1 MKKINKVFLVIGKT
15 RYCKDCYGKEYLEDR
30 YLRTY
35 NKSLAFKFA
44 EKHSNSYEV
53 IEFSKAIWI
62 VMY

>member
-1 MKKINKVFLVIGKT
+1 MKKINKVFLVIGKA
-15 RYCKDCYGKEYLEDR
+15 RCHEDCYGKKYLEDR

-44 EKHSNSYEV
+44 EEHSNSYEV

-62 VMY
+62 VMH

>member
-15 RYCKDCYGKEYLEDR
+15 RCYEDRYGKKYLDSR

-53 IEFSKAIWI
+53 IEFSKAFWI